1 VQLKAMPTSNSWPG
15 AFSSWMEIVGV
26 GTLNTT
32 DGWQFRIGQT
42 LLAFGTNLD
51 TTAVTGT
58 HGMSTGTWYHLAVTR
73 SGNVYTLYVDGSS
86 VGSATYTTQQ
96 PGSGAY
102 GFIGAET
109 GQGAYLNG
117 YIDDLRITKGVAR
130 YTSSFTPP
138 TKSFPTR

>member
-1 VQLKAMPTSNSWPG
+1 MPTSNSWPG